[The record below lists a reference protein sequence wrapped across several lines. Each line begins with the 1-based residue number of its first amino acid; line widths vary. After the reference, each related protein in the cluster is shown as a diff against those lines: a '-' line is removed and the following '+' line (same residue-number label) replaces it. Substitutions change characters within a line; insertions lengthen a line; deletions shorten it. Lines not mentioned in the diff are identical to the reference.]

1 MGEEGE
7 LPMDNPIVE
16 RILREAGTPDLLET
30 LTQRLEPSDL
40 QSLLLAV
47 YRERAKGTSPAALLR
62 HYRQNRFVQP
72 ATLDPRKLL
81 EFDRLAFA
89 LLPPGFEPLEL
100 SPVCPLGTNSVV
112 ATVDQNNAVA
122 TIRNTEVC
130 SDSTNVM
137 ALECAVRRQALY
149 AKSGSAPQ
157 DIKLCASHR
166 LLRPQFFQ
174 GPALF
179 THFRIFSLCTAGRDR
194 GSYRFETKVL
204 REHIAFY
211 LRLFK
216 ETVKLGIVLR
226 GVVVALTAFDES
238 RMDIL
243 RTEIIERLSSEYAD
257 VGFEFDQTRESGRG
271 YYSGAAFRIAARDS
285 AGTEYGIVDGGVTNW
300 TQQLLSSRKERLLV
314 SGVGSERLV
323 AVFGQ

>member
-1 MGEEGE
+1 
-7 LPMDNPIVE
+7 MDNQILK
-16 RILREAGTPDLLET
+16 RILREAGAPDLLET

-47 YRERAKGTSPAALLR
+47 YRERAKAVSPATLLR
-62 HYRQNRFVQP
+62 QYRQNRFVQP
-72 ATLDPRKLL
+72 AALDPRKLL
-81 EFDRLAFA
+81 ELDRLAFS

-112 ATVDQNNAVA
+112 ATVDQNNAVT

-149 AKSGSAPQ
+149 AKGRVASQ
-157 DIKLCASHR
+157 DIKLGASHR
-166 LLRPQFFQ
+166 LLRPQSFH
-174 GPALF
+174 GPVSFA
-179 THFRIFSLCTAGRDR
+179 HFRIFSLCTAGRDR
-194 GSYRFETKVL
+194 GSYRFETEAL

-216 ETVKLGIVLR
+216 ETVRLGMSVGDIS
-226 GVVVALTAFDES
+226 VALTAFDES

-243 RTEIIERLSSEYAD
+243 RSKVIEALSPDYPD
-257 VGFEFDQTRESGRG
+257 VRFDFDQTRASGRG
-271 YYSGAAFRIAARDS
+271 YYTGAAFRIAARDS
-285 AGTEYGIVDGGVTNW
+285 SGTEYGIVDGGLTDW
-300 TQQLLSSRKERLLV
+300 TQQLLSNRKERLLM
-314 SGVGSERLV
+314 SGMGSERLV
-323 AVFGQ
+323 SLFGR